1 MKKGDGTSV
10 IQLDVQQA
18 AYLRAFVSVAMEFR
32 FFRDH
37 IDDEAQEVIGAAV
50 QEIGRQLVRMQYPEG
65 LLWEDMFPLLFIP
78 RVSDLLEKEEEDFLR
93 DTFAEI
99 H

>member
-1 MKKGDGTSV
+1 MMKGDPTGR
-10 IQLDVQQA
+10 IRLEARQA
-18 AYLRAFVSVAMEFR
+18 AYLRAFVSIALQLR
-32 FFRDH
+32 FIRDN

-65 LLWEDMFPLLFIP
+65 LLREDMFPLLFLP
-78 RVSDLLEKEEEDFLR
+78 RAYDLLDEAEVLR
-93 DTFAEI
+93 DTFAEL